1 MDLLSRI
8 EELDRTVFLSI
19 NGLHSPIMDKLMLAA
34 SNAWWWMPLFAWLL
48 FVLYKSYPGK
58 SFIWVVLAIIVSI
71 TLTDRLSVMAFKD
84 VFMRYRPCHNAEI
97 IDQLHLVKEYCGGQ
111 YGFVSSHA
119 ANYAGLGT
127 LFYGLLRFQYPKSYL
142 IFIAWVFI
150 IGYSRIYI
158 GVHYPL
164 DVIGGWVLGF
174 FVGFSLLKLVNIPL
188 SKST

>member
-1 MDLLSRI
+1 
-8 EELDRTVFLSI
+8 
-19 NGLHSPIMDKLMLAA
+19 MDKLMLAA
-34 SNAWWWMPLFAWLL
+34 SDALWWLPFFAWLL

-58 SFIWVVLAIIVSI
+58 SFLWVVLAIIVSI

-84 VFMRYRPCHNAEI
+84 VFMRYRPCHNMEI
-97 IDQLHLVKEYCGGQ
+97 MDKIHLVKEYCGGQ

-127 LFYGLLRFQYPKSYL
+127 LFYGLLRFQFPRSYL
-142 IFIAWVFI
+142 IFILWVFI

-164 DVIGGWVLGF
+164 DVLGGWILGWIIGSIVL
-174 FVGFSLLKLVNIPL
+174 KAVNIPL
-188 SKST
+188 NKSI

>member
-1 MDLLSRI
+1 MNLLSCI
-8 EELDRTVFLSI
+8 EELDQNAFLSI
-19 NGLHSPIMDKLMLAA
+19 NGFHSPLMDKIMLAA
-34 SNAWWWMPLFAWLL
+34 SNAWWWMPLFIWLL

-58 SFIWVVLAIIVSI
+58 SFFWVVLAIIVSI

-84 VFMRYRPCHNAEI
+84 VFLRYRPCHNADI
-97 IDQLHLVKEYCGGQ
+97 MDQVHLVKEYCGGQ
-111 YGFVSSHA
+111 YGFISSHA

-142 IFIAWVFI
+142 IFIPWVLI
-150 IGYSRIYI
+150 ISYSRIYI

-164 DVIGGWVLGF
+164 DVIGGWILGLI
-174 FVGFSLLKLVNIPL
+174 VGTVILRMLRIPL

>member
-1 MDLLSRI
+1 MRGGGS
-8 EELDRTVFLSI
+8 
-19 NGLHSPIMDKLMLAA
+19 
-34 SNAWWWMPLFAWLL
+34 LFAWLL

-97 IDQLHLVKEYCGGQ
+97 MDQLHLVKEYCGGQ

-142 IFIAWVFI
+142 IFGTWVFI
-150 IGYSRIYI
+150 IGYSRIYL

-164 DVIGGWVLGF
+164 DVIGGWILGF
-174 FVGFSLLKLVNIPL
+174 AIGIVVLKLISLPL